1 MPSDAPTPVD
11 PGRPGAP
18 EPSPAPVGLIARLKA
33 ARETETGRTAELA
46 AASMLNNAIQLL
58 FTVLLT
64 RLLGKTG
71 YASLAALVAAF
82 LILQVS
88 GQAMQ
93 AAAARAIVRWTQ
105 RGHHEPYREVWGWTR
120 QALLLS
126 ILALV
131 LGCVFR
137 QPLADL
143 IGVGQHPW
151 AAAVLPVSGTLF
163 LLVCLQRGALQ
174 GLGDFDAVGGS
185 IVMEA
190 VLRLGAAIVLVAI
203 GMEVTGAFAAA
214 PIAFAVLALGM
225 DRRLRAKHVN
235 DEVVSDGEQPIPLW
249 QLARWERTVIVS
261 LLLVAIMQN
270 VDTILAKRELDESVA
285 GSYAAAAVAAKA
297 VVWVA
302 VGVALQLLPEA
313 TRRAV
318 AGEDPHPVL
327 KRAIAFLFLIGV
339 PAILIFVAI
348 PKFLLETAFGPEFGS
363 ASGALPLLGIAML
376 LLSITLMSV
385 QYLSAIGRHRHL
397 VPLLVLAV
405 LEVGFLARH
414 GWSATEFATIVL
426 VSQAVAA
433 AVTLALAWWTS
444 PADGVRAATEAELEE
459 LLPPT
464 TPARGATADTPAVG

>member
-1 MPSDAPTPVD
+1 MPSDASTPAG
-11 PGRPGAP
+11 PGGPGPGEQPPVA
-18 EPSPAPVGLIARLKA
+18 VGLIGRLKA

-93 AAAARAIVRWTQ
+93 AAAARAIVRWTE
-105 RGHHEPYREVWGWTR
+105 RGHHEPYREVWSWTK

-126 ILALV
+126 LVATV
-131 LGCVFR
+131 LGVVFR

-143 IGVGQHPW
+143 IGVGEHPW
-151 AAAVLPVSGTLF
+151 AASVLPVTGTLF

-174 GLGDFDAVGGS
+174 GLGDFDALGGS

-190 VLRLGAAIVLVAI
+190 VLRLGAAIVLVVA

-214 PIAFAVLALGM
+214 PIAFAMLAFGM
-225 DRRLRAKHVN
+225 DRRLRAKHLDDPGAVKEG
-235 DEVVSDGEQPIPLW
+235 DQPIPLW
-249 QLARWERTVIVS
+249 HLARWERTVIVS

-270 VDTILAKRELDESVA
+270 VDTILAKRELDEAVA

-318 AGEDPHPVL
+318 AGENPHPVL
-327 KRAIAFLFLIGV
+327 RRAILFLFLIGV

-348 PKFLLETAFGPEFGS
+348 PGWLLRTAFGPEFDT

-405 LEVGFLARH
+405 AEVAFLARH

-426 VSQAVAA
+426 VSQAAA
-433 AVTLALAWWTS
+433 AVITLALAWWTP
-444 PADGVRAATEAELEE
+444 PAEGVRAEPEL
-459 LLPPT
+459 P
-464 TPARGATADTPAVG
+464 TPATVPSRGATADTPAVG

>member
-1 MPSDAPTPVD
+1 VPSDAPTPTG
-11 PGRPGAP
+11 PGGTG
-18 EPSPAPVGLIARLKA
+18 SPRTPTSVGGLIARLKA

-93 AAAARAIVRWTQ
+93 AAAARAIVRWTE
-105 RGHHEPYREVWGWTR
+105 RGHHEPYREVWSWTI
-120 QALLLS
+120 QALVLS
-126 ILALV
+126 VAALV
-131 LGCVFR
+131 LGVVFR

-143 IGVGQHPW
+143 IGVGPHPW

-214 PIAFAVLALGM
+214 PIAFAVLAFGM
-225 DRRLRAKHVN
+225 DRRLRAKHIDDPEGVKEG
-235 DEVVSDGEQPIPLW
+235 DQPVPLW
-249 QLARWERTVIVS
+249 RLARWERTVIVS

-270 VDTILAKRELDESVA
+270 VDTILAKRELAESVA

-327 KRAIAFLFLIGV
+327 RRAIAFLFLIGV

-348 PKFLLETAFGPEFGS
+348 PGWLLRTAFGPGFDS
-363 ASGALPLLGIAML
+363 ASGALPLLGVAML

-397 VPLLVLAV
+397 VPLLVLAIV
-405 LEVGFLARH
+405 EVAFLARE

-426 VSQAVAA
+426 VAQAA
-433 AVTLALAWWTS
+433 AAITTLGLAWWTP
-444 PADGVRAATEAELEE
+444 PAAGVRAEP
-459 LLPPT
+459 LPEVPEGV
-464 TPARGATADTPAVG
+464 PARGATADAPAVG